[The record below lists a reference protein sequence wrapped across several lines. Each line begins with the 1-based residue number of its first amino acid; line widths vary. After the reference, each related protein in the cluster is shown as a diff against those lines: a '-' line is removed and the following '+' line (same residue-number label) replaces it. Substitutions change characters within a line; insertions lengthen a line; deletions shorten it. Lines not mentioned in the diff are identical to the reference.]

1 MRKDY
6 RLEMAPVDNLALMVY
21 ALELIKKK
29 KKNIY
34 IYIYRYKRWF
44 IYAVASAGSLRS

>member
-29 KKNIY
+29 KYIY

>member
-21 ALELIKKK
+21 ALELIK
-29 KKNIY
+29 NIY
-34 IYIYRYKRWF
+34 VYRYKRWF
-44 IYAVASAGSLRS
+44 LYAVASAGSLKS

>member
-21 ALELIKKK
+21 ALELIK
-29 KKNIY
+29 NIY
-34 IYIYRYKRWF
+34 VHRYKRWF
-44 IYAVASAGSLRS
+44 LYAVASAGSLKS